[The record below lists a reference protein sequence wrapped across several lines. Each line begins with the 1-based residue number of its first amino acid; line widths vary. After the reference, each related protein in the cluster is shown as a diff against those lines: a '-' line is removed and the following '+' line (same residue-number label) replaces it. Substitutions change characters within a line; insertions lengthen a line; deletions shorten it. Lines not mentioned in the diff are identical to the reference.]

1 MFRHVRL
8 DFLSRDYLIDVVTN
22 EFVQENFVC
31 LKTALDALK
40 RATFSDEV
48 CHTQSSRIGFETS
61 AIVAWGGKYFL
72 CYLPEKNE
80 WKRLADTPDSTMLPF
95 VGDTVVQ
102 CRGQLY
108 HFSAAEFVNRYDPVV
123 NSWSSLDLLV
133 DDD

>member
-61 AIVAWGGKYFL
+61 VIVA
-72 CYLPEKNE
+72 
-80 WKRLADTPDSTMLPF
+80 
-95 VGDTVVQ
+95 
-102 CRGQLY
+102 
-108 HFSAAEFVNRYDPVV
+108 
-123 NSWSSLDLLV
+123 
-133 DDD
+133 